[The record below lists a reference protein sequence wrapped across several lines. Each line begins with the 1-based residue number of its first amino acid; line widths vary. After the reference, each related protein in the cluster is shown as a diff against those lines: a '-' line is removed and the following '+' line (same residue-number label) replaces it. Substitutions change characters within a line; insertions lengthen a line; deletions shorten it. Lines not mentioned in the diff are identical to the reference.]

1 MLSKLREVER
11 EYERKKAPLY
21 SARGE
26 VIKNIP
32 GFWLHCFMQHQ
43 EIRHIID
50 DVDEE
55 ILSSL
60 VEVTFYIDSMNI
72 ALCQVSIDICQYP
85 QTI

>member
-1 MLSKLREVER
+1 MLAKLREVEK
-11 EYERKKAPLY
+11 EYENKKAPFY
-21 SARGE
+21 TARGG
-26 VIKNIP
+26 VIKRIP

-60 VEVTFYIDSMNI
+60 VEVRRIT
-72 ALCQVSIDICQYP
+72 
-85 QTI
+85 TIVLLDHASFG

>member
-1 MLSKLREVER
+1 MLSKLREVEK
-11 EYERKKAPLY
+11 EYEGKKAPLY
-21 SARGE
+21 TARGD

-60 VEVTFYIDSMNI
+60 IEVDHHTFFLPGSHYDI
-72 ALCQVSIDICQYP
+72 VS
-85 QTI
+85 